1 MTSTETNRTI
11 VMSEAT
17 PQKNQDSSCQ
27 DFKLK
32 SDYEPQ
38 WVLDTKISGLT
49 DRHLQSGLHLEF
61 DLDAGSRS
69 LSDYSASHTTRK
81 RLS

>member
-1 MTSTETNRTI
+1 ML
-11 VMSEAT
+11 EAM
-17 PQKNQDSSCQ
+17 PQKNQESSCQ

-49 DRHLQSGLHLEF
+49 DRRLQSGLHLQF
-61 DLDAGSRS
+61 GWHAGSRI
-69 LSDYSASHTTRK
+69 LADYSGSRTTGR
-81 RLS
+81 RLP